1 MLYKGE
7 RKSNMSENTS
17 LEVRDIEKRE
27 LNHIVSSYT
36 GNKNE
41 LLHRVPEL
49 IDWDMFRRKVSPELV
64 EVLQLQY
71 QRLKKRGV
79 TVRTQERGMKKGF
92 ESGKVYYLQTESRY
106 QDGSNSIYVFQ
117 KKVKR
122 YREYCREKHEPAGF
136 SDKGWFTYFVRQE
149 TGEEKKISS
158 ENLEFTW
165 LPGAYGRVSE
175 YQLEQNFQQAKRSFW
190 AWTGSLWVGAGLF
203 SGVSYYLL
211 YGFLW
216 VSFPALPEKIMLGG
230 SLIAATCLDAVLRI
244 FPIKI
249 FLRYRRRVKSHKV
262 LQSIRQQW
270 PDFCMEKFIAMASN
284 RLKCIFFADSMAQI
298 GEFVSC
304 DLTNILTDYANV
316 IDCEP
321 LDFRFEG
328 MSRDENYYYIDVRQ
342 KVLLTRDLGRRIRRK
357 KLTVKLRF
365 MRPKESIMSMDFYR
379 DWYIGEMKV

>member
-1 MLYKGE
+1 MP
-7 RKSNMSENTS
+7 ENTS
-17 LEVRDIEKRE
+17 LEVRNIEKRE
-27 LNHIVSSYT
+27 LNHIVNSYT

-49 IDWDMFRRKVSPELV
+49 IDWDMFHRKISPELV

-79 TVRTQERGMKKGF
+79 KVWIQENGMKRGF

-106 QDGSNSIYVFQ
+106 QDGPYSIYVFQ
-117 KKVKR
+117 KKTER
-122 YREYCREKHEPAGF
+122 YKQYRHENENSIWF
-136 SDKGWFTYFVRQE
+136 SEKGWVTYFVRQE
-149 TGEEKKISS
+149 PGEEKKISS
-158 ENLEFTW
+158 ENLEFAW
-165 LPGAYGRVSE
+165 LPGSYGRVSE
-175 YQLEQNFQQAKRSFW
+175 YQLEQNFQQVKVSFW
-190 AWTGSLWVGAGLF
+190 TLIGSFWVGAGLI
-203 SGVSYYLL
+203 SGAFYYLL

-216 VSFPALPEKIMLGG
+216 VSFPALPENIMLGG
-230 SLIAATCLDAVLRI
+230 SLPAATCLDVVLRI
-244 FPIKI
+244 FLIKI
-249 FLRYRRRVKSHKV
+249 FLRYRRRVKSHRV

-304 DLTNILTDYANV
+304 DLTNILTHYANV
-316 IDCEP
+316 IDCVP

-342 KVLLTRDLGRRIRRK
+342 KVLLTRDLGRRTRRK
-357 KLTVKLRF
+357 KLTVNLRF